1 MSFLSAIKSC
11 FFDMDEKEINN
22 MSKGGHK
29 ANEHGELWVK
39 NVLNE
44 WNFFQGFNMEKSI
57 VDLSKDEDSMMN
69 LVNMFYFILHVAKK
83 DDSLYPLTR

>member
-11 FFDMDEKEINN
+11 FFDMD
-22 MSKGGHK
+22 
-29 ANEHGELWVK
+29 GELWVK